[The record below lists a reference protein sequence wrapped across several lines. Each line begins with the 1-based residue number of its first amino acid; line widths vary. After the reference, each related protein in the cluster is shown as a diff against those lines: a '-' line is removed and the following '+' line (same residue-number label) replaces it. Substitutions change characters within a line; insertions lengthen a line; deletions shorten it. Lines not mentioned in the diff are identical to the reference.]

1 MSPTLILIHHSTH
14 QGVADDDY
22 YSDAYSTDGDNTSIY
37 YSDTAEKI
45 ALEEIYGRIL
55 PKPLKAVKKRVAAAT
70 FSTESYM
77 FTASSSSGG
86 GVGGGGGGGGGDG
99 GGDTSAGVSHSF
111 SAGSS
116 FRLLLSMV
124 VLSIAVGMC
133 VNVKGVC

>member
-1 MSPTLILIHHSTH
+1 MSPTFIRIHHSTH

-37 YSDTAEKI
+37 YSDTAENI
-45 ALEEIYGRIL
+45 ALEEIYGRVL

-70 FSTESYM
+70 YSTESYM
-77 FTASSSSGG
+77 FTASSSSD
-86 GVGGGGGGGGGDG
+86 GDGG